1 MVKKNCQ
8 FILVG
13 HHPKKL
19 ILSIDKTIVSKVI
32 FVIEKDIL
40 PGTKAAIKALKE
52 LINYYKDRKVE
63 VENVR
68 FNLNPNTIM
77 AIAELTHKILQQRL
91 LGYKNIL
98 VNISGG
104 LRYIDIWFYIAC
116 SITNTDIIHGNFI
129 YDDDDIEVGIVDNI
143 YLPKLPLDNIT
154 KKQFGFLE
162 LFFNTYKDPK
172 EFFRVEKSFDE
183 NLLLSNTIKYSSIE
197 KLTNVFNIKKKKN
210 IGRGTINGYI
220 QQLKKKSLLNLN
232 VNPDNKKEKLIEI
245 SYLGIAYFL
254 NELYK
259 MHFK

>member
-1 MVKKNCQ
+1 M
-8 FILVG
+8 
-13 HHPKKL
+13 
-19 ILSIDKTIVSKVI
+19 T
-32 FVIEKDIL
+32 EKDEL
-40 PGTKAAIKALKE
+40 PGTKAATKALEE

-77 AIAELTHKILQQRL
+77 AVAELTHKILQQKL

-116 SITNTDIIHGNFI
+116 SIINTDIIHGNFI
-129 YDDDDIEVGIVDNI
+129 YDDNIEVGIIDNI

-154 KKQFGFLE
+154 KKQFDFLE
-162 LFFNTYKDPK
+162 LFFNIYKEPN
-172 EFFRVEKSFDE
+172 EFFRFDKSFDE

-197 KLTNVFNIKKKKN
+197 KLTNVFNKKKRKN

-220 QQLKKKSLLNLN
+220 QQLKKKSILNLN
-232 VNPDNKKEKLIEI
+232 VNPDNKKEKSIEI

>member
-1 MVKKNCQ
+1 MAKKYCQ

-32 FVIEKDIL
+32 FVTEKDEL
-40 PGTKAAIKALKE
+40 PGTKAATKALEE

-77 AIAELTHKILQQRL
+77 AIAELTHKIIQQKL

-104 LRYIDIWFYIAC
+104 LRYIDIWFYITC
-116 SITNTDIIHGNFI
+116 SITDTDIIHGNYI
-129 YDDDDIEVGIVDNI
+129 YEDDVEVGITDNI
-143 YLPKLPLDNIT
+143 YIPKLPLDNIT
-154 KKQFGFLE
+154 RKQFDFLK
-162 LFFNTYKDPK
+162 LFFNTYGEPN
-172 EFFRVEKSFDE
+172 EFFRDDKSFDE
-183 NLLLSNTIKYSSIE
+183 NLLLSNTIKYTSIE
-197 KLTNVFNIKKKKN
+197 KLTSVFNTKKKKN

-232 VNPDNKKEKLIEI
+232 INPDNKKKKSIEI

>member
-1 MVKKNCQ
+1 MAEKYCQ

-32 FVIEKDIL
+32 FVTEKDEL
-40 PGTKAAIKALKE
+40 PGTKAATKALEE

-77 AIAELTHKILQQRL
+77 AIAELTHKILQQKL

-104 LRYIDIWFYIAC
+104 LRYIDIWFYITCA
-116 SITNTDIIHGNFI
+116 ITDTDIIHGNYI
-129 YDDDDIEVGIVDNI
+129 YEHNIEVGITDNI

-154 KKQFGFLE
+154 RKQFDFLE
-162 LFFNTYKDPK
+162 LFFNTYGEPN
-172 EFFRVEKSFDE
+172 EFFRDDKSFDE
-183 NLLLSNTIKYSSIE
+183 NLLLSNTIKYTSIE
-197 KLTNVFNIKKKKN
+197 KLTKVFNTKKRKN

-220 QQLKKKSLLNLN
+220 QQLKKKSLLNLK
-232 VNPDNKKEKLIEI
+232 VNPDNKKEKSIEI

>member
-32 FVIEKDIL
+32 FVTEKDKL
-40 PGTKAAIKALKE
+40 PGTKAATKALEE

-77 AIAELTHKILQQRL
+77 AIAELTHKILQQKL

-104 LRYIDIWFYIAC
+104 LRYIDIWLYITC
-116 SITNTDIIHGNFI
+116 SITDTDIIHGNFI
-129 YDDDDIEVGIVDNI
+129 YEHNVEVGITDNI

-154 KKQFGFLE
+154 RKQFDFLE
-162 LFFNTYKDPK
+162 LFFNTYGEPN
-172 EFFRVEKSFDE
+172 EFFRDDKSFDE
-183 NLLLSNTIKYSSIE
+183 NLLLSNTIKYTSIE
-197 KLTNVFNIKKKKN
+197 KLTKVFNTKKN
-210 IGRGTINGYI
+210 KDIGRGTINGYI

-232 VNPDNKKEKLIEI
+232 VNPDNKKEKSIEI